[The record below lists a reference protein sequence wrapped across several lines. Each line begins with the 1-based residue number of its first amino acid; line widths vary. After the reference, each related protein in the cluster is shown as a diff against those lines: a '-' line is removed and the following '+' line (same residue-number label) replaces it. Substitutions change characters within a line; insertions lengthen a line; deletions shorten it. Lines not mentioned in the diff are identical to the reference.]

1 MDTIK
6 PVDKAMAFIDWLEKD
21 PHIPEHLEVW
31 LKSAFTR
38 YRGGHEKT
46 LDDALG
52 LSVGPGQ
59 AHDRL
64 PAVWRKRERN
74 RLIRQA
80 AGNLTAD
87 HGKVL
92 TAKLIAFAM
101 NTAIPNLHTPNR
113 WETVVVLSK
122 LRKIC
127 MNQVGDSN
135 LALGWKRT
143 LEIINGDGCS

>member
-1 MDTIK
+1 MTNLT
-6 PVDKAMAFIDWLEKD
+6 PIDATLNFMECLEQKKELSEDVTSWL
-21 PHIPEHLEVW
+21 LAG
-31 LKSAFTR
+31 LQR
-38 YRGGHEKT
+38 YRAGYEKT

-64 PAVWRKRERN
+64 PVVWRKRERN

-80 AGNLTAD
+80 AANLTAD
-87 HGKVL
+87 YGKVL

-101 NTAIPNLHTPNR
+101 NTAIPALHTLKK
-113 WETVVVLSK
+113 WETVVILAK
-122 LRKIC
+122 LRNIC

-143 LEIINGDGCS
+143 LEIINGDGCL